1 VLTEVYLIKVTEMK
15 ARNSIRSGFMAILIA
30 ADLICSPFAFA
41 GDPSQL
47 LAKVLDQNQDLL
59 TSVMRGRNYVVEVDQ
74 QGKIKQIVDTGAIGN
89 GVDPQ
94 QTVNGTFAATVS
106 PTTSSVE
113 LPESYQG
120 QDAIDYLGE
129 DLPEIAANYGFTPD
143 KLEELLLNDNTIRI
157 DNNSRIFYVDDSIAQ
172 QTSFAPDTTEAIL
185 TGSAINEP
193 PVPIASPAS
202 LANAF
207 KLHSKPGASKTIYL
221 DFDGYT
227 ATGTAWSTSSIQAPP
242 FDLGGNTAVFDDN
255 ELSNI
260 ISIWNRVSED
270 YIPFDIDVTTEPP
283 STDALLRT
291 SVADSTYGTR
301 VVITKSGTVSC
312 NCGGIAYVGVVSM
325 INNTFYQPAWVFQ
338 QSLANNEKYIAEA
351 ASHEAGHTLGLFH
364 DGQTVGTTVNGYY
377 AGHGTGTTG
386 WAPIM
391 GVGYYKNVTQW
402 SSGTYP
408 GANNQQDDIAV
419 FASKGILPRTDTV
432 GNTIAS
438 ASSLESTNT
447 NPTGI
452 VQTFGVIETSTD
464 VDMYMLN
471 TADGVVNLTVSPATK
486 GPNLD
491 IQLTLYK
498 PDGTVVA
505 TIAPETALSANINM
519 TLSAGTYF
527 LAVSGS
533 GHAPTGSDY
542 GYSTYGSLGQYQ
554 ISGSY
559 PAANNAV
566 PPTAV
571 LGASTVTGPAALTV
585 NFFGSASVG
594 NGSII
599 GYQWSFG
606 DGTSS
611 TSADPAHTY
620 ATVGSF
626 TASLTVT
633 NQYLLTSTKTIPIT
647 ATAPQPTVHIA
658 TATMKLKKTSRVNAR
673 VSIKVVNSLGV
684 AIPNA
689 IVTGTWSGA
698 FAGSLSS
705 KTAKNG
711 IALQTSKAT
720 HLRKGASGTY
730 TINRISAPGYV
741 YNPTQNAQTVMTIAW

>member
-1 VLTEVYLIKVTEMK
+1 MNT
-15 ARNSIRSGFMAILIA
+15 RNRIQSGFMAALLVTGLIFSPYTFA
-30 ADLICSPFAFA
+30 VDTTQLI
-41 GDPSQL
+41 G
-47 LAKVLDQNQDLL
+47 KGLDQNQDLL
-59 TSVMRGRNYVVEVDQ
+59 ASVMRSRNYVVEVDQ
-74 QGKIKQIVDTGAIGN
+74 QGKIKQIVDTGANGN

-94 QTVNGTFAATVS
+94 QTVNSAYATTVS
-106 PTTSSVE
+106 SAVSSVE
-113 LPESYQG
+113 LPENYQG
-120 QDAIDYLGE
+120 QDAINYLGQ
-129 DLPEIAANYGFTPD
+129 DLPTIAANYGFTPE
-143 KLEELLLNDNTIRI
+143 KLEEMLLNDSTIRI
-157 DNNSRIFYVDDSIAQ
+157 DSNNRIFYVDDTVGK
-172 QTSFAPDTTEAIL
+172 QTSFSPGATEEVL
-185 TGSAINEP
+185 TGLAASDSS
-193 PVPIASPAS
+193 VPIASPAS

-221 DFDGYT
+221 DFDGHT
-227 ATGTAWSTSSIQAPP
+227 ATGTAWSTSTIDAPP
-242 FDLGGNTAVFDDN
+242 FDLGGNTAVFDNN

-270 YIPFDIDVTTEPP
+270 YIPFDVDVTTEPP
-283 STDALLRT
+283 STDALTRT
-291 SVADSTYGTR
+291 SAADSTYGTR
-301 VVITKSGTVSC
+301 VVITKTGTVSC

-325 INNTFYQPAWVFQ
+325 VNNTVYQPAWVFQ

-351 ASHEAGHTLGLFH
+351 AAHEAGHTLGLFH

-377 AGHGTGTTG
+377 AGHGSGTTG

-438 ASSLESTNT
+438 ASSLTSANIDSTAN
-447 NPTGI
+447 

-471 TADGVVNLTVSPATK
+471 TADGAVNLTVSPAVK

-491 IQLTLYK
+491 ITLTLYK
-498 PDGTVVA
+498 PDGTVV
-505 TIAPETALSANINM
+505 TTVAPEAELSASINM
-519 TLSAGTYF
+519 ALPPGTYF

-533 GHAPTGSDY
+533 GHATTGTDY

-554 ISGSY
+554 IMGSY
-559 PAANNAV
+559 LAANNAV

-571 LGASTVTGPAALTV
+571 LGASTLSGPAALTV
-585 NFFGSASVG
+585 NFSGSASVG

-611 TSADPAHTY
+611 TSANPVHTY
-620 ATVGSF
+620 VTVGSF

-633 NQYLLTSTKTIPIT
+633 NQYLLTSTITAQIT
-647 ATAPQPTVHIA
+647 ATAPPPAVHVA
-658 TATMKLKKTSRVNAR
+658 TASMKLKKGNKVNAR
-673 VSIKVVNSLGV
+673 AAIKVVNSQGV
-684 AIPNA
+684 TIPNA
-689 IVTGTWSGA
+689 IVTGSWSGA

-720 HLRKGASGTY
+720 PIRKGASGTY
-730 TINRISAPGYV
+730 TINNIFAPGYV
-741 YNPTQNAQTVMTIAW
+741 YNPTENAQTVMTVAW